1 MRSVLIGG
9 LALLLAACGGAPA
22 LTAAPSA
29 SGSLGAMGADGFF
42 DLSGNPVSLSAD
54 LGSPVV
60 LAFLSPADGDS
71 GAELPLLIRLAGAYQ
86 VNGVGFV
93 VVGEG
98 ASATTLAQWASADQ
112 LPFPVWQD
120 PTGTGL
126 TDRGF
131 SGVPD
136 TQFIDRRGD
145 VVASEAGFL
154 SRGQLLEGLARID

>member
-1 MRSVLIGG
+1 MRSVLLGG
-9 LALLLAACGGAPA
+9 LGLLLVACGGVPAPM
-22 LTAAPSA
+22 TSQSA
-29 SGSLGAMGADGFF
+29 SGRLGALATAGFF
-42 DLSGNPVSLSAD
+42 DLAGNPASLAAD

-60 LAFLSPADGDS
+60 LSFLSPADGDS

-86 VNGVGFV
+86 ADGVRFV

-98 ASATTLAQWASADQ
+98 ASAQSLAQWAGDNQ

-120 PTGTGL
+120 PSGSGL

-136 TQFIDRRGD
+136 TQFIDRNGG
-145 VVASEAGFL
+145 VVSSEGGFL
-154 SRGQLLEGLARID
+154 SRGQLLEGIARID